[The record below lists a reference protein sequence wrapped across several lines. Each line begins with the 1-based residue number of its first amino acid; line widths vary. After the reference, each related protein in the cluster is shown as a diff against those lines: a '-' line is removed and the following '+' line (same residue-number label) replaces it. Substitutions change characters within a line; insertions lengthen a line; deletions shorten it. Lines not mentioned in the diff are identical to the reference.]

1 MNKKQ
6 KSYYDCVQKQI
17 KLFVKREKSRIF
29 KKHVLTYALMHFK
42 LQKKIQL
49 QKQESILLLLD
60 FEKKPPLDIFT
71 IILLL
76 INKGRVQ
83 YIYIYF

>member
-17 KLFVKREKSRIF
+17 KLFVKKEKSRIF

-60 FEKKPPLDIFT
+60 FEKKNHHLIYS
-71 IILLL
+71 LLF
-76 INKGRVQ
+76 
-83 YIYIYF
+83 YS